1 MRELANRP
9 ADAVAERIGD
19 RAEIAAP
26 AATVLSLQAAAGNT
40 AVSRLLARDVADVD
54 AAPTAFDI
62 ETGAA
67 SFNEKVFKRKDSL
80 TIGFQQRVQ
89 AYLGAPIVS
98 SWSQETLSDLAFR
111 VSEWQAAHG
120 QAMTGKLDDATL
132 KAMSGSGLP
141 LKGASAKDFV
151 AELDRKDAE
160 ALAQEKAEAAKHQ
173 SGPEA
178 EQRAAIVRLAEQQ
191 VGRVHAGDRGDGR
204 KYGWLRLQD
213 YYRVALPTYNEAELL
228 EGIQAASK
236 FAGQHYNPTSKAWSP
251 KAGPWSW
258 CGIFAIWVVKTV
270 TGRGSWERQ
279 PTGFQAHSEVAD
291 ARPGDIIHRIDDPN
305 NALNHHCLVRQVEG
319 DKVTTING
327 NGDFQQNHIRTEPL
341 GKYDRYWDVM
351 STGSP

>member
-1 MRELANRP
+1 MRELAGAAETAATVGRREGAP
-9 ADAVAERIGD
+9 APD
-19 RAEIAAP
+19 RTP
-26 AATVLSLQAAAGNT
+26 AATLLRLQVSAGNA
-40 AVSRLLARDVADVD
+40 AVSRLLARDDVD
-54 AAPTAFDI
+54 GPATAFDV
-62 ETGAA
+62 ETDAA
-67 SFNEKVFKRKDSL
+67 GFNEKLLKRKDL
-80 TIGFQQRVQ
+80 LNIGFQQRVQ

-98 SWSQETLSDLAFR
+98 SWSKDTLSDLSFR
-111 VSEWQAAHG
+111 VSEWQATHG
-120 QAMTGKLDDATL
+120 QAMTGKLDEATL
-132 KAMSGSGLP
+132 KAMSGAGLP
-141 LKGASAKDFV
+141 LKGASTKDFV
-151 AELDRKDAE
+151 AELDKRDTDDLAREKSE
-160 ALAQEKAEAAKHQ
+160 AGKSRGASDE
-173 SGPEA
+173 

-236 FAGQHYNPTSKAWSP
+236 FAGQHYNATSKAWSP

-279 PTGFQAHSEVAD
+279 PTGFQAHSEVAN

-319 DKVTTING
+319 DKVTTLNG

-341 GKYDRYWDVM
+341 AKYDRYWDVM
-351 STGSP
+351 STSSA